1 MNPTPMPPNIGRKP
15 VGSFFSDLATYAFL
29 QHALAASLL
38 VSVAAGVVGTY
49 VVVRRITYIAGSIA
63 HCVLGGLGAAKYLQV
78 TQGWQ
83 WLDPMYGAA
92 VAALLAAVVIG
103 LVTLKAKQREDTVIG
118 ALWAIGMAVG
128 VLFIARTP
136 GYQEDVMSY
145 LFGNILMVARADLW
159 LIAALDVVVVLLGTL
174 FYNKF
179 LAVCFDEE
187 FARLRGVRVELY
199 YLLLLCLTAL
209 TVVLLVKVV
218 GIVMVIALLTLPVA
232 VAGYFSRTLWQMM
245 ILASALSILFT
256 TSGLA
261 LSYKANLPAG
271 ATIIVLAG
279 GVYLLT
285 SIGRAIFRRNA

>member
-1 MNPTPMPPNIGRKP
+1 
-15 VGSFFSDLATYAFL
+15 VSDFLSDLATYRFL
-29 QHALAASLL
+29 QFALAAGLL
-38 VSVAAGVVGTY
+38 ASVAAGVVGTY

-63 HCVLGGLGAAKYLQV
+63 HCVLGGLGAAKYFQV
-78 TQGWQ
+78 TQGWE
-83 WLDPMYGAA
+83 WLDPMYGATF
-92 VAALLAAVVIG
+92 AALLAAVAIG

-145 LFGNILMVARADLW
+145 LFGDILMVERMDLW
-159 LIAALDVVVVLLGTL
+159 LIAGLNVVVVLLIAL

-245 ILASALSILFT
+245 FLAAALSIIFT

-261 LSYKANLPAG
+261 LSYRANLPAG

-279 GVYLLT
+279 GVYLLAA
-285 SIGRAIFRRNA
+285 IGRAIFRRTT